1 MADFYQL
8 LGVRRDASADE
19 LKRAYRRLAREL
31 HPDTNPDPTAEE
43 RFKEITRAYEVLA
56 DADLRARYD
65 RFGEAGVSGAAAST
79 SGMGDMFGG
88 GLGDLFESFF
98 GGTPFGGGG
107 RPMGP
112 PRGQDLEAT
121 AELAFEQAVFGT
133 TLPVSLRTAVRCET
147 CGGNGA
153 EPGTHPVTCAQ
164 CAGTGQVRR
173 VRQSMLGQMVTSAPC
188 NRCGGYGE
196 VVVTPCSTCAGEGR
210 VIEERTLN
218 VDVPAG
224 VDDRATLRLTG
235 RGAAGPRGGPTG
247 DLFVHL
253 HVRPHERFTRDG
265 VDLVAPVSVSFAQA
279 ALGTRFTLPTLDGDE
294 ELKIPAGTKSG
305 RVITFKGR
313 GVPVLQGRG
322 RGDLRVHVTV
332 ETPDDLDAEQEELL
346 RRLAE
351 LRGEPVEPP
360 AKGLRARIKSALS

>member
-1 MADFYQL
+1 MADFYEL

-19 LKRAYRRLAREL
+19 LKRAYRRRAREL

-43 RFKEITRAYEVLA
+43 RFKEITRAYEVLS
-56 DADLRARYD
+56 DSDQRARYD
-65 RFGEAGVSGAAAST
+65 RFGEAGVSSAAGASNV
-79 SGMGDMFGG
+79 GDVFGG

-98 GGTPFGGGG
+98 GGSPFGGSG

-112 PRGQDLEAT
+112 PRGQDLEVS
-121 AELAFEQAVFGT
+121 AELTFEQAVFGS
-133 TLPVSLRTAVRCET
+133 TLPVSVRTAARCGS
-147 CGGNGA
+147 CSGNGA

-164 CAGTGQVRR
+164 CGGSGQVRR
-173 VRQSMLGQMVTSAPC
+173 TRQSLLGQMVTTGPC
-188 NRCGGYGE
+188 GQCGGYGE
-196 VVVTPCSTCAGEGR
+196 VVVTPCSTCSGEGR
-210 VIEERTLN
+210 VIESRTLN

-235 RGAAGPRGGPTG
+235 RGAVGPRGGPPG

-253 HVRPHERFTRDG
+253 RVQPHERFTRDG
-265 VDLVAPVSVSFAQA
+265 VDLVAPISVSVAQA
-279 ALGTRFTLPTLDGDE
+279 ALGARFTLPTLDGDE
-294 ELKIPAGTKSG
+294 DLRIAPGTQSG
-305 RVITFKGR
+305 KVIVFRGR

-322 RGDLRVHVTV
+322 RGDLRVHITV
-332 ETPDDLDAEQEELL
+332 DTPTDLDAEQQELL

-360 AKGLRARIKSALS
+360 AKGLRAKLKSALS